1 MTGKELLKEQY
12 IRELKLH
19 DWYYNYSDDH
29 RVWVKG
35 KDQRVTIDNLQK
47 QVDPDYFIW
56 NEFAPEDFKV
66 YKTW

>member
-12 IRELKLH
+12 IKELRLH

-47 QVDPDYFIW
+47 QVDPDYHIW
-56 NEFAPEDFKV
+56 NEFAPDPV
-66 YKTW
+66 

>member
-12 IRELKLH
+12 IKELRLH

-47 QVDPDYFIW
+47 QVDPDYHIW